1 VYEEFLDVAALLPTK
16 HLERLSSPANW
27 WELTPIK
34 LYRYLEANFPHPS
47 NCRSVIRFHYYLL
60 DLYPRQLVELTP
72 IKLYRYLE
80 ANFPDPSL

>member
-34 LYRYLEANFPHPS
+34 LYRYLEANFP
-47 NCRSVIRFHYYLL
+47 
-60 DLYPRQLVELTP
+60 DL
-72 IKLYRYLE
+72 
-80 ANFPDPSL
+80 SL

>member
-34 LYRYLEANFPHPS
+34 LYRYRYCCDHEQSSLTDLAQTTPSVFEAVVN
-47 NCRSVIRFHYYLL
+47 L
-60 DLYPRQLVELTP
+60 
-72 IKLYRYLE
+72 
-80 ANFPDPSL
+80 